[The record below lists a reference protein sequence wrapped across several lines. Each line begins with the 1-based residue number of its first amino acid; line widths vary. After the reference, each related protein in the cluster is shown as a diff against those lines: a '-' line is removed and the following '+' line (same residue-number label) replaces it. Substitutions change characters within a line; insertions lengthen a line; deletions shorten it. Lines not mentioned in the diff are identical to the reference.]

1 MAGDGLITIGGL
13 ARACGLTAS
22 ALRFYDDCGLLVP
35 VRVDE
40 LTGYRYYS
48 DAQIE
53 RGVMIRRLR
62 GIGVPLEVVS
72 EILNADGAR
81 AERLLD
87 EHVAELARRAREAAA
102 VARVI
107 KEEIGAGVV
116 LSAAV
121 LAAAIEQ
128 VRSAAALDREI
139 PVLTGVLVESDGDSV
154 TLTATDRYRLSTRAM
169 APVRPSGAAWS
180 AVVDAG
186 ELGGIA
192 SWLRGLDEVTVRAA
206 GGALVFTAGR
216 AADDGLVST
225 SGQATENALVSTSRR
240 ATDSALVSTPRRAA
254 DDALV
259 STPGRATDNAPVP
272 TPGRATDNAP
282 VSTSRRTADN
292 APVSTPGHT
301 ADDALVSTSRR
312 ATDNALT
319 STPGHATDNALV
331 SANDGSERRCG
342 TIDEAFPD
350 YRAMLAGLGAIRT
363 RVVVGRDALLT
374 VLEDGG
380 ASPVVFSVNGS
391 GLFVTCD
398 EQFGPG
404 LVTCGGHLLLDSPRS
419 PDSQPSSSLR
429 IPAAVTGPNIDIA
442 FSPTTLRPALVSAIG
457 PEVMLDIAAADA
469 PVVVRSATDGE
480 LTTLVMPTAVLN
492 SKEYGA

>member
-40 LTGYRYYS
+40 MTGYRYYS
-48 DAQIE
+48 EAQVE

-72 EILNADGAR
+72 EILNGDGVR
-81 AERLLD
+81 AGRLLD
-87 EHVAELARRAREAAA
+87 EHVAELAQRAREAAA
-102 VARVI
+102 VARAI

-139 PVLTGVLVESDGDSV
+139 PMLAGVLVESGAESV

-169 APVRPSGAAWS
+169 VPVRPSGGAWS

-186 ELGGIA
+186 ELGGIG
-192 SWLRGLDEVTVRAA
+192 SWLRELDEVTVH
-206 GGALVFTAGR
+206 AL
-216 AADDGLVST
+216 DEGLV
-225 SGQATENALVSTSRR
+225 
-240 ATDSALVSTPRRAA
+240 
-254 DDALV
+254 
-259 STPGRATDNAPVP
+259 
-272 TPGRATDNAP
+272 
-282 VSTSRRTADN
+282 
-292 APVSTPGHT
+292 
-301 ADDALVSTSRR
+301 
-312 ATDNALT
+312 LT
-319 STPGHATDNALV
+319 G
-331 SANDGSERRCG
+331 DGSERRCG

-350 YRAMLAGLGAIRT
+350 YRAMLAGLGAVRT
-363 RVVVGRDALLT
+363 RVVAGRDALLA
-374 VLEDGG
+374 VLEAGG
-380 ASPVVFSVNGS
+380 AAPVVFAVDRS
-391 GLFVTCD
+391 GLLVTCD
-398 EQFGPG
+398 GQLVPG
-404 LVTCGGHLLLDSPRS
+404 SPEPPAR
-419 PDSQPSSSLR
+419 LH
-429 IPAAVTGPNIDIA
+429 IPATVTGPSIELA

-457 PEVMLDIAAADA
+457 PEIMLDIAAADA

-480 LTTLVMPTAVLN
+480 LTTLVMPTAITD

>member
-40 LTGYRYYS
+40 VTGYRYYS
-48 DAQIE
+48 QAQVE

-72 EILNADGAR
+72 EILNGGGAR
-81 AERLLD
+81 AGRLLD
-87 EHVAELARRAREAAA
+87 EHVAELAQRAREAAA
-102 VARVI
+102 VVRAI

-139 PVLTGVLVESDGDSV
+139 PMLAGVLVESGAESV

-169 APVRPSGAAWS
+169 VPVRPSGGAWS

-186 ELGGIA
+186 ELGGIG
-192 SWLRGLDEVTVRAA
+192 SWLRELDEVTVRA
-206 GGALVFTAGR
+206 L
-216 AADDGLVST
+216 DEGLV
-225 SGQATENALVSTSRR
+225 
-240 ATDSALVSTPRRAA
+240 
-254 DDALV
+254 
-259 STPGRATDNAPVP
+259 
-272 TPGRATDNAP
+272 
-282 VSTSRRTADN
+282 
-292 APVSTPGHT
+292 
-301 ADDALVSTSRR
+301 
-312 ATDNALT
+312 LT
-319 STPGHATDNALV
+319 GG
-331 SANDGSERRCG
+331 GSERRCG

-350 YRAMLAGLGAIRT
+350 YRAMLAGLGAVRT
-363 RVVVGRDALLT
+363 RVVAGRDALLA
-374 VLEDGG
+374 VLEAGG
-380 ASPVVFSVNGS
+380 AAPVVFAVDRS
-391 GLFVTCD
+391 GLLVTCD
-398 EQFGPG
+398 GQLGPG
-404 LVTCGGHLLLDSPRS
+404 SPEPLTR
-419 PDSQPSSSLR
+419 LH
-429 IPAAVTGPNIDIA
+429 IPATITGPIIELA

-457 PEVMLDIAAADA
+457 PEIMLDIAAADA

-480 LTTLVMPTAVLN
+480 LTTLVMPTAITD

>member
-48 DAQIE
+48 EAQIE

-72 EILNADGAR
+72 EILNGDGAR

-87 EHVAELARRAREAAA
+87 EHVAELARRTREAAA

-107 KEEIGAGVV
+107 KAEMGAGVV

-139 PVLTGVLVESDGDSV
+139 PVLTGVLVESDADSV

-169 APVRPSGAAWS
+169 APVRPSGTAWS

-186 ELGGIA
+186 ELGGIG
-192 SWLRGLDEVTVRAA
+192 SWLRGLDEVIVRAA
-206 GGALVFTAGR
+206 GGALVFTSGS
-216 AADDGLVST
+216 AADDVLVST
-225 SGQATENALVSTSRR
+225 G
-240 ATDSALVSTPRRAA
+240 
-254 DDALV
+254 
-259 STPGRATDNAPVP
+259 
-272 TPGRATDNAP
+272 
-282 VSTSRRTADN
+282 
-292 APVSTPGHT
+292 
-301 ADDALVSTSRR
+301 
-312 ATDNALT
+312 
-319 STPGHATDNALV
+319 
-331 SANDGSERRCG
+331 DGSERRCR
-342 TIDEAFPD
+342 TINEAFPD
-350 YRAMLAGLGAIRT
+350 YRAMLAGLGAVRT

-380 ASPVVFSVNGS
+380 ASPVMFSVNGS

-398 EQFGPG
+398 EQLGTG
-404 LVTCGGHLLLDSPRS
+404 VVTCGGHFWPDSPCS
-419 PDSQPSSSLR
+419 PEPQPSSSLH
-429 IPAAVTGPNIDIA
+429 IPAAVTGPSIELA
-442 FSPTTLRPALVSAIG
+442 FFPTTLRPALVSAIG
-457 PEVMLDIAAADA
+457 PEIMLDIAAADA

-480 LTTLVMPTAVLN
+480 LTTLVMPTAVMN
-492 SKEYGA
+492 SKEYGR